1 MADAV
6 APLLDR
12 LVDALFCMEEGKS
25 AGIDAEATLPLRRSL
40 ERSVARLEAGAE
52 APASVFRLQVTGGK
66 SLIFQGT
73 EALPLEP
80 SRLIQL
86 LNAIP
91 LELKAGESI
100 DLDGSLAAWVI
111 RPEANLIESNLRQ
124 ADNSVRTL
132 SIKTGRDRDHVAVQA
147 AETTKVRLRSKLSLL
162 VSAMQAAQN
171 DTKAPP

>member
-1 MADAV
+1 MADPA

-12 LVDALFCMEEGKS
+12 LVDALFRMEEGKS
-25 AGIDAEATLPLRRSL
+25 AATDEEATVPLRRSL
-40 ERSVARLEAGAE
+40 ERSVARLEGGAD
-52 APASVFRLQVTGGK
+52 APAAVFRLQVTGGK

-100 DLDGSLAAWVI
+100 DLDGSLAAWII

-132 SIKTGRDRDHVAVQA
+132 SIKTGRDRDYVAVQA

-171 DTKAPP
+171 DIKTAP